1 MLIFVPIKNIAAMY
15 EKKIPKD
22 FDCGMSI
29 TLEIIGGKWKPC
41 LIDSISKGVRRPSEI
56 HRCHPD
62 ATKRVL
68 NLQLKELEDHGV
80 VRKTIYPVL
89 PPKVEYFLTDLGKT
103 LLPLISHMEKWGTN
117 YMPIFNELQQHKKDL
132 QEAV

>member
-1 MLIFVPIKNIAAMY
+1 MY

-41 LIDSISKGVRRPSEI
+41 LIDSISKGIRRPSEL
-56 HRCHPD
+56 HRSHPG
-62 ATKRVL
+62 ASKRVL

-80 VRKTIYPVL
+80 VSKIIYPVL
-89 PPKVEYFLTDLGKT
+89 PPRVEYFLTALGES
-103 LLPLISHMEKWGTN
+103 LLPLTRHMEKWGSD
-117 YMPIFNELQQHKKDL
+117 YMPLFNELREKKFEL
-132 QEAV
+132 NS